1 MEMLSSEVVAYL
13 IKGDSIYLGK
23 YAIHILNRLCSQL
36 KQVQT
41 NKKCKEGLMVK
52 EYLTPVISYVNNLHL
67 TVLKNIDS
75 YEHRQRLL

>member
-13 IKGDSIYLGK
+13 VKGNSLYLGK

-41 NKKCKEGLMVK
+41 NKKCK
-52 EYLTPVISYVNNLHL
+52 
-67 TVLKNIDS
+67 
-75 YEHRQRLL
+75 